1 MTMTAS
7 ALLDRITDNTNDDN
21 PSHILQKLNKLL
33 KETLRQDNPDA
44 LTNDGLDI
52 GLCLI
57 KPGENKLIYSGARL
71 NLIYCQSGGVYELK
85 GDRQSLG
92 YKDANIDYE
101 FSNKQL
107 NLASITACY
116 LITDG
121 LVDQNGGNNEL
132 GFGSKRFKEIILHNQ
147 AKSLSEQNQLINEVM
162 DEYMGPVNQR
172 DDITV
177 IGFSF

>member
-1 MTMTAS
+1 MKNSIGRDIPESIIKGRKLYQGEFSMDS
-7 ALLDRITDNTNDDN
+7 N
-21 PSHILQKLNKLL
+21 ILKAAPNI
-33 KETLRQDNPDA
+33 RPV
-44 LTNDGLDI
+44 
-52 GLCLI
+52 
-57 KPGENKLIYSGARL
+57 KPNENKLIYSGARL
-71 NLIYCQSGGVYELK
+71 NLIYCQSGDTYELK

-107 NLASITACY
+107 NLTAITACY
-116 LITDG
+116 LTTDG

-147 AKSLSEQNQLINEVM
+147 AKSLPEQKQIINEVM

-177 IGFSF
+177 IGFNF